1 MPRFR
6 KGNFTQHML
15 VPVELTEQLM
25 PGTIEKT
32 INDLMQQHKNAD
44 TEALKE
50 SLSDRIKKKART
62 IEKAEQYYG

>member
-6 KGNFTQHML
+6 KGNSTQHML
-15 VPVELTEQLM
+15 VPVELTGQLM

>member
-1 MPRFR
+1 
-6 KGNFTQHML
+6 ML
-15 VPVELTEQLM
+15 VPVELTGQLM